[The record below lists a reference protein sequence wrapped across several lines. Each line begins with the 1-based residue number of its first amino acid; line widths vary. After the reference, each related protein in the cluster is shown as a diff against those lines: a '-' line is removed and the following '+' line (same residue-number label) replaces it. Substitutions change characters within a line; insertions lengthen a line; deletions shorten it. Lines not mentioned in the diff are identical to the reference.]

1 MRIFFIITALI
12 FTLNAKSLFSN
23 SEQKENSK
31 YIGSLK
37 DLVIATQKTRGLT
50 NNYLNGN
57 TTSMLL
63 VYGTRKD
70 MKKAIG
76 TMESLPLASDPV
88 INSRA
93 TSISQSLI
101 SLNRKAFN
109 KNPAVVF
116 SQYTE
121 LIEQTLM
128 LAQTVSKR
136 GSENLN
142 PLGKELSTIMMEVIL
157 PFTEYVGQMRG
168 MGSGIVAKREI
179 TSKQNAQMLAII
191 NEIENLNSKLL
202 NDMQIVIS
210 KNKSHFDADISI
222 RLAQIEQASKAYIN
236 LTKIDVLKKKESK
249 LNTNSYFNQG
259 TDLISLLIE
268 VYNINNKVIL
278 EDSKGWI

>member
-1 MRIFFIITALI
+1 MRILFIITALI
-12 FTLNAKSLFSN
+12 FTLNAKALFSN
-23 SEQKENSK
+23 SEQEENSK
-31 YIGSLK
+31 YIGALK
-37 DLVIATQKTRGLT
+37 NLVIATQKTRGLT

-109 KNPAVVF
+109 KNPAIVF

-136 GSENLN
+136 GSSELN
-142 PLGKELSTIMMEVIL
+142 PLGQELSSIMMEVIL

-168 MGSGIVAKREI
+168 MGSGIVAKKEI
-179 TSKQNAQMLAII
+179 TPKQNAQMLAII
-191 NEIENLNSKLL
+191 NEIQGLNSKLL
-202 NDMQIVIS
+202 IDLQVVVS
-210 KNKSHFDADISI
+210 KNKTHFDADIFKK
-222 RLAQIEQASKAYIN
+222 LTKIEQASKTYIS
-236 LTKIDVLKKKESK
+236 LTKKDVLEKEEST
-249 LNTNSYFNQG
+249 LDTNNYFNQG

>member
-1 MRIFFIITALI
+1 MRILLLVMTLI

-23 SEQKENSK
+23 SGQKENSK
-31 YIGSLK
+31 YIGALK

-76 TMESLPLASDPV
+76 IMESLPLAADPI

-101 SLNRKAFN
+101 SLNRVAFN
-109 KNPAVVF
+109 REPAGVF
-116 SQYTE
+116 SKYTE

-128 LAQTVSKR
+128 LAQSVSKR
-136 GSENLN
+136 GSNELN
-142 PLGKELSTIMMEVIL
+142 PLGQELSTIMMEVIL

-168 MGSGIVAKREI
+168 MGSGIVAKRKI
-179 TSKQNAQMLAII
+179 TPKQNAQMLAII
-191 NEIENLNSKLL
+191 NEIQILSSTLL
-202 NDMQIVIS
+202 ADMQNVLS
-210 KNKSHFDADISI
+210 KNGKKFNTNISI
-222 RLAQIEQASKAYIN
+222 KLAQIEQATKTYIS
-236 LTKIDVLKKKESK
+236 LTKKDVLEEKNIN
-249 LNTNSYFNQG
+249 LNTNNYFNQG
-259 TDLISLLIE
+259 TSLISQLIE

>member
-1 MRIFFIITALI
+1 MRILFIITALI
-12 FTLNAKSLFSN
+12 FTLNAKALFSN
-23 SEQKENSK
+23 SEQEENSK
-31 YIGSLK
+31 YIGALK

-116 SQYTE
+116 GKYTE

-128 LAQTVSKR
+128 LAQSVSKR
-136 GSENLN
+136 GSNELN
-142 PLGKELSTIMMEVIL
+142 PLGKDLSSIMMEVIL

-168 MGSGIVAKREI
+168 MGSGIVAKKEI
-179 TSKQNAQMLAII
+179 TPKQNAQMLAII
-191 NEIENLNSKLL
+191 NEIQDLNSKLL
-202 NDMQIVIS
+202 IDLQIVVS
-210 KNKSHFDADISI
+210 KNKNNFDVDIFKK
-222 RLAQIEQASKAYIN
+222 LTQIEQASKTYIS
-236 LTKIDVLKKKESK
+236 LTKRDVLEKEEST
-249 LNTNSYFNQG
+249 LDTNNYFNQG

>member
-1 MRIFFIITALI
+1 MRILLIIMSLI

-23 SEQKENSK
+23 SGQEENSK
-31 YIGSLK
+31 YIGALK

-63 VYGTRKD
+63 VYGTRKN

-76 TMESLPLASDPV
+76 IMESLPLAADPI

-101 SLNRKAFN
+101 SLNRVAFN
-109 KNPAVVF
+109 REPAGVF
-116 SQYTE
+116 SKYTE

-128 LAQTVSKR
+128 LAQSVSKR
-136 GSENLN
+136 GSEDLNL
-142 PLGKELSTIMMEVIL
+142 LGKELSTIMMEVIL

-168 MGSGIVAKREI
+168 MGSGIVAKRKI
-179 TSKQNAQMLAII
+179 TPKQNAQMLAII
-191 NEIENLNSKLL
+191 HEIENLNSKLL
-202 NDMQIVIS
+202 ADMQVVIS
-210 KNKSHFDADISI
+210 KNKSHFEADISI
-222 RLAQIEQASKAYIN
+222 KLAQIEQDSKAYIY
-236 LTKIDVLKKKESK
+236 LTKTNVLRKKEIN
-249 LNTNSYFNQG
+249 LNTNKYFNQG